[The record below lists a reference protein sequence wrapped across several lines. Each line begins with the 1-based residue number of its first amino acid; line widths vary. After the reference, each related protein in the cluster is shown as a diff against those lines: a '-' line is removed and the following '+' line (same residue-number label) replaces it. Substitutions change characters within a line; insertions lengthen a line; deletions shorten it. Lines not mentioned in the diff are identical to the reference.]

1 MRYTTESWVQKAK
14 ALNGGDYDYSKV
26 QYITYKEKVCI
37 ICPKHGEFW
46 QKPITHLEGH
56 GCPKCAGNNRHTK
69 ESFIESAI
77 KIHGNRYDY
86 SKVEYK
92 NNATHVT
99 IICPEHGETFI
110 HNWLTSNK
118 FEFVSQY
125 ELNLPESGKSIVRID
140 FWVTYKNEIYAIE
153 YNGRQHYQFC
163 PIFHKDEFAL
173 IAQQQRDTALQDYCN
188 SNKIKLLWVK
198 YDLTFNQVESEL
210 RSFFGVEG

>member
-37 ICPKHGEFW
+37 ICPKHG
-46 QKPITHLEGH
+46 
-56 GCPKCAGNNRHTK
+56 
-69 ESFIESAI
+69 
-77 KIHGNRYDY
+77 
-86 SKVEYK
+86 
-92 NNATHVT
+92 
-99 IICPEHGETFI
+99 
-110 HNWLTSNK
+110 
-118 FEFVSQY
+118 EFVSQY